1 MRVVYNACYG
11 GFGLSEEGLM
21 LYNDLRKQTG
31 LPIVK
36 WDGEIKHR
44 HDPILLDV
52 IDQLEEKA
60 NGNFSNLK
68 IHEISD
74 KYANCYKIREYNGLE
89 RVACNPYK
97 LVQSRLKEI
106 NIKLL
111 TDIEC
116 RSLLEEVMTILG

>member
-89 RVACNPYK
+89 RVACNP
-97 LVQSRLKEI
+97 
-106 NIKLL
+106 
-111 TDIEC
+111 
-116 RSLLEEVMTILG
+116 